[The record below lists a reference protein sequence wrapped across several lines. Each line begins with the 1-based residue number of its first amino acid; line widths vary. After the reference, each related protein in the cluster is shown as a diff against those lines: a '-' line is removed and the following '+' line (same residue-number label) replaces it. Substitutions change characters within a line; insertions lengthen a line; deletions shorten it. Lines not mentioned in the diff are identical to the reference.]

1 MGTPLIEVTK
11 GKPSDR
17 SAAAV
22 TAQPKSGPQQR
33 FHENVDRLH
42 GPVDGENGRAGGLWE
57 EHVQLRPSVLR
68 HDSTAEDRAI
78 MKFTGKF
85 KDGYAPVDSS
95 ESHSSLVDFDLSKKE
110 NYPRHNAGFVWWIA
124 TDGTLCHGT
133 MHFGGGWRD
142 ARSGAVVD
150 GHHKGDAKVRPLGVS
165 RRADREGA
173 GFCLVTGRDITDDE
187 TYLAS
192 AIVDTLD
199 EVRKGD
205 YVDGMPNFQFFVV
218 GDRKLVLRSS
228 DDMFGDSTQARR
240 RLNVGISESTRTG
253 RWGIPGVQGM
263 ICDVVGEVERVE
275 GFEVDVRALDGEMKT
290 FRFDPARANE
300 VAFERT
306 GFELPF
312 VQPIVRVGQKAMSGS
327 SLFGPWPLQKLEGPN
342 DSPGLCATLGGDL
355 ELVLDQIRA
364 WYILTQA
371 KLLPTGA
378 LGYPI
383 EFAVPQYLRDVY
395 MKVDPRPHVISG
407 PPEDRQ
413 NRFSRRET
421 PVRNKLKT
429 AGIGFKVDLYDHS
442 CRRQMV
448 LDITRPKNPPTSKKP
463 TKSKGSRRRPAGKS
477 K

>member
-1 MGTPLIEVTK
+1 MGAPLIDITQ
-11 GKPSDR
+11 GKPSNR
-17 SAAAV
+17 TAAAV
-22 TAQPKSGPQQR
+22 TAQPKSGPEQR
-33 FHENVDRLH
+33 FRENVDKLH

-57 EHVQLRPSVLR
+57 ENVKPRPSVLN
-68 HDSTAEDRAI
+68 HDLSAEDRAV

-85 KDGYAPVDSS
+85 KDGYAPLDSG

-110 NYPRHNAGFVWWIA
+110 NYPRHNCKFVWWIA

-142 ARSGAVVD
+142 ARSSVVVD

-173 GFCLVTGRDITDDE
+173 GFCLVTGRDVTDDE

-192 AIVDTLD
+192 AIADTLE

-205 YVDGMPNFQFFVV
+205 YVEGMPDFQFFVV
-218 GDRKLVLRSS
+218 SDRRLTLRSS

-253 RWGIPGVQGM
+253 RWGIPGAPGM

-275 GFEVDVRALDGEMKT
+275 GFEVDVRTLDDQTKT
-290 FRFDPARANE
+290 FRFDPGRANA

-306 GFELPF
+306 GLELPF
-312 VQPIVRVGQKAMSGS
+312 AQSTVKVGQKAMPGS
-327 SLFGPWPLQKLEGPN
+327 SLFGPWGMQKLESPN
-342 DSPGLCATLGGDL
+342 DVPGLCAALGGDL

-364 WYILTQA
+364 WHILTQA
-371 KLLPTGA
+371 KLLPTGE
-378 LGYPI
+378 LGYPL
-383 EFAVPQYLRDVY
+383 EFVVPQDLRNVY
-395 MKVDPRPHVISG
+395 MKVDPRPHVVSG
-407 PPEDRQ
+407 PPEDRM
-413 NRFSRRET
+413 NRFSPRET

-448 LDITRPKNPPTSKKP
+448 LDITRPKTPLTKSKP
-463 TKSKGSRRRPAGKS
+463 TKNKGSRRRAAGKS